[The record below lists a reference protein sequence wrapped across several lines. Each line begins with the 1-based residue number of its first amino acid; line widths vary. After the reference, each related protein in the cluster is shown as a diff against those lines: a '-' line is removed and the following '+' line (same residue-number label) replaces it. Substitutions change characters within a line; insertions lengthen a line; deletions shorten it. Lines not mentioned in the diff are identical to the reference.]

1 MAAAIAKTLNDYF
14 VEWLG
19 AKADSEQEVVRLV
32 ERGLPIRVLKRLQQ
46 RGLSRNEIANVII
59 PPRTL
64 KHRRSRHEPLSREE
78 SERAVRT
85 ARVLAR
91 AQLVMGDE
99 AAALAWLRAPRQR
112 FQRRTPMEM
121 LATETGGRLVEQMLI
136 QIDEGMFA

>member
-1 MAAAIAKTLNDYF
+1 MTTATAKTLNDYF
-14 VEWLG
+14 VDWLG
-19 AKADSEQEVVRLV
+19 AKAGSEQEVVRLV
-32 ERGLPIRVLKRLQQ
+32 ERGLPIRVLNRLQQ
-46 RGLSRNEIANVII
+46 RGLSRNEIASVII

-64 KHRRSRHEPLSREE
+64 KHRRSRHELLSREE

-85 ARVLAR
+85 ARILAR

-99 AAALAWLRAPRQR
+99 AAALAWLRGPRQR
-112 FQRRTPMEM
+112 FKGRTPMEM

>member
-1 MAAAIAKTLNDYF
+1 MATATAKTLNDYF
-14 VEWLG
+14 ATWLG
-19 AKADSEQEVVRLV
+19 AKAGSEQEVVRLV

-46 RGLSRNEIANVII
+46 RGLSRSEIASVII

-78 SERAVRT
+78 SERAVRA
-85 ARVLAR
+85 ARILAR

-99 AAALAWLRAPRQR
+99 AAALAWLRAARHR
-112 FQRRTPMEM
+112 FQGRTPMEM

-136 QIDEGMFA
+136 QIDQGMFA

>member
-1 MAAAIAKTLNDYF
+1 MAMATVKTLNDYF
-14 VEWLG
+14 VDWLG
-19 AKADSEQEVVRLV
+19 AKAGSEQEVVRLV
-32 ERGLPIRVLKRLQQ
+32 ERGLPIRVLNRLLR
-46 RGLSRNEIANVII
+46 RGLSRNEIASVII

-85 ARVLAR
+85 ARILAR

-99 AAALAWLRAPRQR
+99 AAALAWLRSPRRR
-112 FQRRTPMEM
+112 FQGRAPMEM

-136 QIDEGMFA
+136 QIDQGMFA

>member
-1 MAAAIAKTLNDYF
+1 MATASAKTLNDYF
-14 VEWLG
+14 VAWLG
-19 AKADSEQEVVRLV
+19 AKAASEQEMVRLV
-32 ERGLPIRVLKRLQQ
+32 ERGLPIRVLNRLQQ
-46 RGLSRNEIANVII
+46 RGLSRNEIASVII

-85 ARVLAR
+85 ARILAR

-99 AAALAWLRAPRQR
+99 AAALAWLLAPRQR
-112 FQRRTPMEM
+112 FQGRTPMEM